1 MYNSLKRQNRVRIPG
16 GGTIS
21 AEALKSGRGE
31 SSIASSDEGDLI
43 AISNAMRRGDP
54 LYFVRTAD
62 GVTLD
67 VLLSREGA
75 LKRRDSIIDRT
86 HNGVARVR
94 VYERYHTALVPIG

>member
-1 MYNSLKRQNRVRIPG
+1 MFNSLKRQQRVRIPG

-21 AEALKSGRGE
+21 AKALKSGRSE
-31 SSIASSDEGDLI
+31 NSIASSDEGDLI

-75 LKRRDSIIDRT
+75 LKRRDSVIDRT
-86 HNGVARVR
+86 YNGVARVH
-94 VYERYHTALVPIG
+94 VYERYGTALVSIG